1 MSEQEQQQR
10 QREQRQK
17 LIDGEGAEMGFLDHL
32 EILRWHLIR
41 SAAVVMGLAI
51 VAFAAKNIVFDVIIF
66 GPKNAD
72 FVTYRMFCNL
82 SQALGLDDA
91 LCMTELPFTL
101 QNIDMAGQFTTHIW
115 VSLVAGFIVG
125 FPYVLWEVWR
135 FIKPGLKKSESRY
148 ARGVVFFSSLLFMAG
163 VSFGYFMIAPL
174 SVNFLGSYTVSQQV
188 ANEIN
193 LGSFISTVTTVTL
206 ATGIIFELPILVYF
220 FTKLGLLT
228 PAMMKTYRRHAIV
241 VTVILS
247 AIITPPDIASQVLV
261 SLPLLILYEISI
273 FISAR
278 VIRNQKKAQAHG

>member
-1 MSEQEQQQR
+1 MAEKERIGTGTESDGSEMS
-10 QREQRQK
+10 
-17 LIDGEGAEMGFLDHL
+17 FLDHL

-41 SAAVVMGLAI
+41 SVSVVMLLGI
-51 VAFAAKNIVFDVIIF
+51 VAFAAKRIVFDVIIF
-66 GPKNAD
+66 GPKDPN
-72 FVTYRMFCNL
+72 FITYRMFCKL
-82 SQALGLDDA
+82 SKAMGLDDA

-115 VSLVAGFIVG
+115 VSLIAGFIVG

-135 FIKPGLKKSESRY
+135 FIKPGLKSKESNY
-148 ARGVVFFSSLLFMAG
+148 ARGVVFFSSLLFMMG

-174 SVNFLGSYTVSQQV
+174 SVNFLGSYTVSAQV

-206 ATGIIFELPILVYF
+206 ASGLIFELPILVYF
-220 FTKLGLLT
+220 FTKIGLLT
-228 PAMMKTYRRHAIV
+228 PEMMKAYRRHAIV

-247 AIITPPDIASQVLV
+247 AVITPPDIASQVLV

-278 VIRNQKKAQAHG
+278 VIKNQMKAQNG

>member
-1 MSEQEQQQR
+1 MAEKERIGTGTESDGSEMS
-10 QREQRQK
+10 
-17 LIDGEGAEMGFLDHL
+17 FLDHL

-41 SAAVVMGLAI
+41 SVSVVMLLGV
-51 VAFAAKNIVFDVIIF
+51 VAFAAKRLVFDVIIF
-66 GPKNAD
+66 GPKDPN
-72 FVTYRMFCNL
+72 FITYRMFCKL
-82 SQALGLDDA
+82 SQAMGLDDA

-115 VSLVAGFIVG
+115 VSLIAGFIVG

-135 FIKPGLKKSESRY
+135 FIKPGLKSKESNY
-148 ARGVVFFSSLLFMAG
+148 ARGVVFFSSLLFMMG

-174 SVNFLGSYTVSQQV
+174 SVNFLGSYTVSAQV

-206 ATGIIFELPILVYF
+206 ASGLIFELPILVYF
-220 FTKLGLLT
+220 FTKIGLLT
-228 PAMMKTYRRHAIV
+228 PEMMKAYRRHAIV

-247 AIITPPDIASQVLV
+247 AVITPPDIASQVLV

-278 VIRNQKKAQAHG
+278 VIKNQMKAQNG

>member
-1 MSEQEQQQR
+1 MAEKERIGTGTESDGSEMS
-10 QREQRQK
+10 
-17 LIDGEGAEMGFLDHL
+17 FLDHL

-41 SAAVVMGLAI
+41 SVSVVMLLGV
-51 VAFAAKNIVFDVIIF
+51 VAFAAKRLVFDVIIF
-66 GPKNAD
+66 GPKDPN
-72 FVTYRMFCNL
+72 FITYRMFCKL
-82 SQALGLDDA
+82 SQAMGLDDA

-101 QNIDMAGQFTTHIW
+101 QNIDRAGQFTTHIW
-115 VSLVAGFIVG
+115 VSLIAGFIVG

-135 FIKPGLKKSESRY
+135 FIKPGLKSKESNY
-148 ARGVVFFSSLLFMAG
+148 ARGVVFFSSLLFMMG

-174 SVNFLGSYTVSQQV
+174 SVNFLGSYTVSAQV

-206 ATGIIFELPILVYF
+206 ASGLIFELPILVYF
-220 FTKLGLLT
+220 FTKIGLLT
-228 PAMMKTYRRHAIV
+228 PEMMKSYRRHAIV

-247 AIITPPDIASQVLV
+247 AVITPPDIASQVLV

-278 VIRNQKKAQAHG
+278 VIKNQMKAQNG

>member
-1 MSEQEQQQR
+1 MSDERKQEKAEQR
-10 QREQRQK
+10 QR

-41 SAAVVMGLAI
+41 SAAVVIGLAI
-51 VAFAAKNIVFDVIIF
+51 VAFAAKRIVFDVIIF

-72 FVTYRMFCNL
+72 FITYRMFCKL

-101 QNIDMAGQFTTHIW
+101 QNIDMAGQFTTHIR

-125 FPYVLWEVWR
+125 FPYVLREVWR

-163 VSFGYFMIAPL
+163 VSFGYFMISPL

-220 FTKLGLLT
+220 LTKLGLLT

-278 VIRNQKKAQAHG
+278 VIRNQRKAKAHG

>member
-1 MSEQEQQQR
+1 MAEKERIGTGTESDGSEMS
-10 QREQRQK
+10 
-17 LIDGEGAEMGFLDHL
+17 FLDHL

-41 SAAVVMGLAI
+41 SVSVVMLLGV
-51 VAFAAKNIVFDVIIF
+51 VAFAAKRLVFDVIIF
-66 GPKNAD
+66 GPKDPN
-72 FVTYRMFCNL
+72 FITYRMFCKL
-82 SQALGLDDA
+82 SQAMGLDDA

-115 VSLVAGFIVG
+115 VSLIAGFIVG

-135 FIKPGLKKSESRY
+135 FIKPGLKSKESNY
-148 ARGVVFFSSLLFMAG
+148 ARGVVFFSSLLFMMG

-174 SVNFLGSYTVSQQV
+174 SVNFLGSYTVSAQV

-206 ATGIIFELPILVYF
+206 ASGLIFELPILVYF
-220 FTKLGLLT
+220 FTKIGLLT
-228 PAMMKTYRRHAIV
+228 AEMMKSYRRHAIV

-247 AIITPPDIASQVLV
+247 AVITPPDIASQVLV

-278 VIRNQKKAQAHG
+278 VIKNQMKAQNG

>member
-1 MSEQEQQQR
+1 MSEQPPKQ
-10 QREQRQK
+10 
-17 LIDGEGAEMGFLDHL
+17 ITDGEGAEMGFLDHL

-41 SAAVVMGLAI
+41 SAGAVILFAI
-51 VAFAAKNIVFDVIIF
+51 VAFVAKSIVFDVIIF

-72 FVTYRMFCNL
+72 FVTYRMFCLL

-115 VSLVAGFIVG
+115 VSLIAGFIVA

-148 ARGVVFFSSLLFMAG
+148 ASGVVFFSSLLFMAG

-206 ATGIIFELPILVYF
+206 ATGLIFELPILVYF

-228 PAMMKTYRRHAIV
+228 PQMMKTYRRHAIV
-241 VTVILS
+241 VTVVLS
-247 AIITPPDIASQVLV
+247 AIITPPDIASQILV
-261 SLPLLILYEISI
+261 SLPLLVLYEISI

-278 VIRNQKKAQAHG
+278 VIRNQKKAEAHG

>member
-1 MSEQEQQQR
+1 MSEQPP
-10 QREQRQK
+10 K
-17 LIDGEGAEMGFLDHL
+17 HITDGESAEMGFLDHL

-41 SAAVVMGLAI
+41 SAGAVILFAI
-51 VAFAAKNIVFDVIIF
+51 VAFVAKSIVFDVIIF

-72 FVTYRMFCNL
+72 FVTYRMFCRL

-115 VSLVAGFIVG
+115 VSLIAGFIVA

-148 ARGVVFFSSLLFMAG
+148 ASGVVFFSSLLFMAG

-206 ATGIIFELPILVYF
+206 ATGLIFELPILVYF

-228 PAMMKTYRRHAIV
+228 PQMMKTYRRHAIV
-241 VTVILS
+241 VTVVLS
-247 AIITPPDIASQVLV
+247 AIITPPDIASQILV
-261 SLPLLILYEISI
+261 SLPLLVLYEISI

-278 VIRNQKKAQAHG
+278 VIRNQKKAEAHG